1 MAGKGTLE
9 EAVEFY
15 PYNPEPR
22 CPCVLLLDTSD
33 SMRGRPLQELNDG
46 LRTFRD
52 NLLRDP
58 VASKRVDVAL
68 ITFSSIVQVMREFTP
83 ITRFEP
89 PVLATSGYTHMGSG
103 ILEALKQLQ
112 SYKKALR
119 EMEMDYFRPHVFL
132 ITDGKP
138 EGEDDVLVDRATL
151 RIQEEEAKKS
161 VLFFAIGVEGADMN
175 RLSQIVVR
183 PPIDL
188 KGQSFRE
195 LIDYLS
201 RSVSALSQSRF
212 EGEEQRPLPPPG
224 QGG

>member
-1 MAGKGTLE
+1 MAGNRSLE

-33 SMRGRPLQELNDG
+33 SMRGRPIQELNEG
-46 LRTFRD
+46 LKTFRD
-52 NLLRDP
+52 NLVRDP
-58 VASKRVDVAL
+58 VASKRVDVML
-68 ITFSSIVQVMREFTP
+68 ITFSSVVQVVREFAP
-83 ITRFEP
+83 ITRFDP
-89 PVLATSGYTHMGSG
+89 PPLTTSGYTHMGSG

-112 SYKKALR
+112 SYKRALR

-138 EGEDDVLVDRATL
+138 EGEDEAAVERAML

-161 VLFFAIGVEGADMN
+161 VLFFAIGVEGADIP

-212 EGEEQRPLPPPG
+212 DGEEQRPLPPPG
-224 QGG
+224 LGG